1 MLKGSSLPASN
12 DRAFGMFKRYYAR
25 QKLQQSEGMTLL
37 ELLIVLAVMGA
48 LSAIVIQQFSIY
60 RSRSIDTQ
68 MRADLKSAAMAMES
82 YFADFQSYPASVNG
96 IRTVGFRQTSGV
108 TLTIN
113 ITSPS
118 TFTLT
123 ASKPSGTQ
131 ANFTFDSSTGLIN

>member
-1 MLKGSSLPASN
+1 
-12 DRAFGMFKRYYAR
+12 MFKRSYAR
-25 QKLQQSEGMTLL
+25 QKLQQSQGLTLL
-37 ELLIVLAVMGA
+37 ELLVVIAVMGVLA
-48 LSAIVIQQFSIY
+48 AIVFQQFPIY

-82 YFADFQSYPASVNG
+82 YFADFQSYPTSVSG

-108 TLTIN
+108 TLSIN

-131 ANFTFDSSTGLIN
+131 ASFTFNSSTGLIN

>member
-1 MLKGSSLPASN
+1 
-12 DRAFGMFKRYYAR
+12 MFKRSYAR
-25 QKLQQSEGMTLL
+25 QKLQQSQGLTLL
-37 ELLIVLAVMGA
+37 ELLVVIAVMGVLA
-48 LSAIVIQQFSIY
+48 AIVFQQFSIY
-60 RSRSIDTQ
+60 RGRSIDTQ

-82 YFADFQSYPASVNG
+82 YFADFQSYPTSVSG

-108 TLTIN
+108 TLSIN

-131 ANFTFDSSTGLIN
+131 ASFTFNSSTGLIN